1 MIPLMGKQGR
11 APSKVKDMRRE
22 SHWLEGV
29 TSCIEGATGI
39 VM

>member
-1 MIPLMGKQGR
+1 MGKQGR
-11 APSKVKDMRRE
+11 ASSKVKVVRRE

-29 TSCIEGATGI
+29 TSWIEGATGI